1 MPSASLTVPA
11 QLDSLA
17 VISEFVNSATHR
29 AQMSEREAWQV
40 QLAVDE
46 AATNIIQ
53 HAYAEVDT
61 GVIQLKW
68 LIEAGELQIT
78 LVDNGRPFDPT
89 QVPAPDIHSPF
100 EDRQAGGLG
109 IYLMHKLMDTVAF
122 DFDDAA
128 NTLVLR
134 KRFAAPNAVAV
145 QRFALDGRLD
155 ARSTATALAPV
166 NAALAVG
173 ARTILIDLQQVT
185 FLSSSG
191 LRALLLVRRELNER
205 HGALALCGLQPQVE
219 EVFAM
224 TGFSQVFEIFRT
236 AGDALASIES
246 RDSA

>member
-29 AQMSEREAWQV
+29 AKMSEREAWQV

-46 AATNIIQ
+46 AATNVIQ
-53 HAYAEVDT
+53 HAYSEDT
-61 GVIQLKW
+61 PGVIRLSW
-68 LIEAGELQIT
+68 LVDAGELQIT
-78 LVDNGRPFDPT
+78 LIDNGRPFDPT

-109 IYLMHKLMDTVAF
+109 IYLMHKLMDKVSF
-122 DFDDAA
+122 DFDADG
-128 NTLVLR
+128 NTLVLC
-134 KRFAAPNAVAV
+134 KRFAEPNAVAV
-145 QRFALDGRLD
+145 QRFALEGRLD
-155 ARSTATALAPV
+155 ARNTATALAPV
-166 NAALAVG
+166 NVALAAG

-205 HGALALCGLQPQVE
+205 HGVLVLCGLQPQVE

-236 AGDALASIES
+236 AGDALAYIES

>member
-17 VISEFVNSATHR
+17 VISEFINSATHR

-53 HAYAEVDT
+53 HAYADSDT
-61 GVIQLKW
+61 GVITLQW

-89 QVPAPDIHSPF
+89 QVPTPDIHSPF

-122 DFDDAA
+122 EFDDTG
-128 NTLVLR
+128 NTLVLC
-134 KRFAAPNAVAV
+134 KRFAAPNVVSA
-145 QRFALDGRLD
+145 QRFTLEGRLD
-155 ARSTATALAPV
+155 ARGTTAALAPV
-166 NAALAVG
+166 NAALAAG
-173 ARTILIDLQQVT
+173 ARSILIDLQHVT

-191 LRALLLVRRELNER
+191 LRALLLVRRSLNER
-205 HGALALCGLQPQVE
+205 HGALALCGLQAQVE
-219 EVFAM
+219 EVFIM
-224 TGFSQVFEIFRT
+224 TGFAQVFEIFRT
-236 AGDALASIES
+236 AADALAHIES
-246 RDSA
+246 REQA

>member
-1 MPSASLTVPA
+1 MPSASITVPA

-53 HAYAEVDT
+53 HAYADIDT
-61 GVIQLKW
+61 GVIQIQW
-68 LIEAGELQIT
+68 LIEAGELQIR
-78 LVDNGRPFDPT
+78 LIDHGRPFDPT

-109 IYLMHKLMDTVAF
+109 VYLMHKLMDTVTF
-122 DFDDAA
+122 DFDDAS

-134 KRFAAPNAVAV
+134 KRFAEPNAVAV

-155 ARSTATALAPV
+155 ARSTATALAAV
-166 NAALAVG
+166 NAALAAG
-173 ARTILIDLQQVT
+173 ARTVLIDMQQVT

-191 LRALLLVRRELNER
+191 LRALLLVRRGLNER
-205 HGALALCGLQPQVE
+205 HGVLVLCGLQPQVE
-219 EVFAM
+219 EVFAI
-224 TGFSQVFEIFRT
+224 TGFAQVFEIFRT
-236 AGDALASIES
+236 TADALAHIES
-246 RDSA
+246 RSSA